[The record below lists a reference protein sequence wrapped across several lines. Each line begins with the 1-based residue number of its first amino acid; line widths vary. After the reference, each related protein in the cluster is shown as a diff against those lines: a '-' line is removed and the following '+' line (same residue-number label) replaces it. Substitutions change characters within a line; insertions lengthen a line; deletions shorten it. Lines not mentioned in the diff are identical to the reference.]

1 MSRLKYFSHN
11 FSSGISAV
19 SNSAI
24 SPKNV
29 FMVVPVYLNQ
39 VILLF
44 YGRLLA
50 VLLCCSGLQLRFG
63 LFFCDLFFLQIN

>member
-1 MSRLKYFSHN
+1 MSRLKYFSHS

-39 VILLF
+39 IILLF

-50 VLLCCSGLQLRFG
+50 VLLCCSGLQLRVRRFDSDPR
-63 LFFCDLFFLQIN
+63 LH